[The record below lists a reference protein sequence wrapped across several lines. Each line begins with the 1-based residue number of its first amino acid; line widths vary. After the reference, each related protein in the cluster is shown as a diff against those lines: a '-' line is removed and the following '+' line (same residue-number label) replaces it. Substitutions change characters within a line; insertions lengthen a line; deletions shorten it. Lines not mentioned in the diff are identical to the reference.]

1 MRVVISL
8 RYFQWGIVF
17 KFGQS
22 GCLELGPNELL
33 VILERVLRIREALLE
48 QPDLP
53 VRLGE
58 TERRVQVR
66 ISVVLRGTG
75 GLVVRVGPIVG
86 LQL

>member
-1 MRVVISL
+1 MGVIISL
-8 RYFQWGIVF
+8 RCFQRGVIF

-22 GCLELGPNELL
+22 GGLELAPDELL
-33 VILERVLRIREALLE
+33 IILELVLRVREALLE

-53 VRLGE
+53 MRLGE

-66 ISVVLRGTG
+66 MRVVLCGAG
-75 GLVVRVGPIVG
+75 ELLIRVGPIVG